1 MKNKLQQIL
10 SNLAICAVL
19 CLWGCGQKEQE
30 AVPFEWADGKVVA
43 VSDVSPQSSFF
54 SIVAPKITHRDL
66 SRFGIPTRISAS
78 NVSSESLLSLI
89 KNISTIKNKSVGE
102 IQQMI
107 ADGKITLTL
116 SYLLMP
122 TAGNGVYKSKSVV
135 LKPNLSNLNAL
146 DITIQDLAMQDMF
159 KTITKPLAQGSNQEA
174 YFVALGTSQRV
185 ALTAADNTNTRTEVA
200 TYIGA
205 TDINGFGD
213 WQRD

>member
-1 MKNKLQQIL
+1 MQLRL
-10 SNLAICAVL
+10 LTLAICSIL

-54 SIVAPKITHRDL
+54 SIIAPKISHRDL

-78 NVSSESLLSLI
+78 NVSSEALLSLI
-89 KNISTIKNKSVGE
+89 KDIPANKNKNAAE

-122 TAGNGVYKSKSVV
+122 SAGNGVYKSKSVV
-135 LKPNLSNLNAL
+135 LKPNLNNLNAL

-159 KTITKPLAQGSNQEA
+159 KTITKPLAQRNNQEA

-185 ALTAADNTNTRTEVA
+185 AFTAADNTNTRTELA